1 MEAWIISGPP
11 APKLICELCPS
22 LNAECGAFEMF
33 TDYMCWWTLL
43 VIIFSIAWPRN
54 ERLEKPSG

>member
-1 MEAWIISGPP
+1 MEAWIVSGPP

-33 TDYMCWWTLL
+33 TDYMC
-43 VIIFSIAWPRN
+43 
-54 ERLEKPSG
+54 